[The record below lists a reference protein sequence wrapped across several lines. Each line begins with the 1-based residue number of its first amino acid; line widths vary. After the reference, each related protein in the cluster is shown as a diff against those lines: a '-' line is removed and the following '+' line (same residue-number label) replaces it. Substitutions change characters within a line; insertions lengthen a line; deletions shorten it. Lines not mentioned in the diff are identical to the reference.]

1 MIKVCK
7 FGGSSLSSA
16 NQFKKIKD
24 IVYAEEERK
33 VIVASA
39 CGKAFKEDHKVT
51 DLLYLCLAHKKYGMS
66 YKDILDKIVSKHLS
80 IIDDL
85 GLDFDLAKEIERIE
99 FLLENNKNSDEIV
112 SYGEYLSSRLLAL
125 YLDADF
131 VDARDVICFNYD
143 GSIDINKTY
152 QKFIPYLN
160 TNKKI
165 VVPGFYGSLPNGVI
179 KLMSRGGSDITGAL
193 LANVCDAKVYEN
205 WTDVSGIYVCDPRII
220 KNPKKIKMITYGEL
234 REMSYMGASVLHD
247 ESIFPVKIKNI
258 PINILNTNRP
268 EDEGTIIVSDD
279 SKTLKELPITGITG
293 KKDFMVVNIVKTNS
307 SSEIG
312 FLKKA
317 LDVFEHYKIPV
328 VMVTTGIDSFSIIVD
343 KSDIKNNA
351 YEVSNEIKNNL
362 KCEEVSI
369 YDNLSLVC
377 VVGRGLKDRKGI
389 SGEIFSL
396 LGVNGINIRTISQ
409 GADETS
415 ILVGVDDENYA
426 KTISVIYKRFIKSI
440 THHLDSNKS

>member
-7 FGGSSLSSA
+7 FGGSSLSSSE
-16 NQFKKIKD
+16 QFKKIKN
-24 IVYAEEERK
+24 IVYSQEERK

-66 YKDILDKIVSKHLS
+66 YDDILNQIISKHRS

-85 GLDFDLAKEIERIE
+85 NLDFDLDKEIERIR

-125 YLDADF
+125 YLDAEF
-131 VDARDVICFNYD
+131 VDAKKVICFNYD
-143 GSIDINKTY
+143 GTIDINRTY
-152 QKFIPYLN
+152 QKFTPYLN

-165 VVPGFYGSLPNGVI
+165 VVPGFYGALPNGVI

-193 LANVCDAKVYEN
+193 LANVTDAMLYEN

-258 PINILNTNRP
+258 PINILNTNKP
-268 EDEGTIIVSDD
+268 EDKGTMIVSDNN
-279 SKTLKELPITGITG
+279 SSSLKELPITGITG
-293 KKDFMVVNIVKTNS
+293 KKDFMVVNIIKINS

-312 FLKKA
+312 FLRKT
-317 LDVFEHYKIPV
+317 LDIFEHYKISV

-343 KSDIKNNA
+343 KNDIKNNA
-351 YEVSNEIKNNL
+351 YELSNEIKNNL

-396 LGVNGINIRTISQ
+396 LGENGINIRTISQ

-415 ILVGVDDENYA
+415 ILVGVDDDNYE
-426 KTISVIYKRFIKSI
+426 KTISVIYKRFIK
-440 THHLDSNKS
+440 

>member
-7 FGGSSLSSA
+7 FGGSSLASSE
-16 NQFKKIKD
+16 QFKKIKN
-24 IVYAEEERK
+24 IVESEEERK

-66 YKDILDKIVSKHLS
+66 YDDILNQIVVKHQS

-85 GLDFDLAKEIERIE
+85 SLNFDLDKEVERIKY
-99 FLLENNKNSDEIV
+99 LLENNKNSDEIV

-125 YLDADF
+125 YLNAEF
-131 VDARDVICFNYD
+131 VNAKDVICFNYD
-143 GSIDINKTY
+143 GTIDIDRTY
-152 QKFIPYLN
+152 QKFIPYLK
-160 TNKKI
+160 TSKKI
-165 VVPGFYGSLPNGVI
+165 VVPGFYGALPNGVI

-193 LANVCDAKVYEN
+193 LANVCDATVYEN

-220 KNPKKIKMITYGEL
+220 KNPKKIKVITYGEL

-258 PINILNTNRP
+258 PINILNTNKP
-268 EDEGTIIVSDD
+268 EDKGTIIVANVNS
-279 SKTLKELPITGITG
+279 SLKELPITGITG
-293 KKDFMVVNIVKTNS
+293 KKDFMVVNIVKSNS

-328 VMVTTGIDSFSIIVD
+328 VLVTTGIDSFSIIVD
-343 KSDIKNNA
+343 KNDIKNNA
-351 YEVSNEIKNNL
+351 YELSNEIKNNL

-396 LGVNGINIRTISQ
+396 LGENGINIRTISQ

-415 ILVGVDDENYA
+415 ILVGVDDENYT
-426 KTISVIYKRFIKSI
+426 KTISVIYERFIK
-440 THHLDSNKS
+440 

>member
-7 FGGSSLSSA
+7 FGGSSLASFE
-16 NQFKKIKD
+16 QFKKIKN
-24 IVYAEEERK
+24 IVESQEERK

-66 YKDILDKIVSKHLS
+66 YDEILNQIVSKHQA
-80 IIDDL
+80 IID
-85 GLDFDLAKEIERIE
+85 GLNLSFDLNAEVEKIRY
-99 FLLENNKNSDEIV
+99 LLENNKNSDEIV

-125 YLDADF
+125 YLNAEF
-131 VDARDVICFNYD
+131 VDAKDVICFNYD
-143 GSIDINKTY
+143 GTIDIDRTY
-152 QKFIPYLN
+152 QKFVPHLK

-165 VVPGFYGSLPNGVI
+165 VVPGFYGALPNGVI

-193 LANVCDAKVYEN
+193 LANVCDATVYEN

-220 KNPKKIKMITYGEL
+220 KNPKKIKVITYGEL

-258 PINILNTNRP
+258 PINILNTNKP
-268 EDEGTIIVSDD
+268 EDKGTIIVS
-279 SKTLKELPITGITG
+279 SVSGSTKELPITGITG
-293 KKDFMVVNIVKTNS
+293 KKDFMVINIVKSNS

-317 LDVFEHYKIPV
+317 LDVFEHFKIPV
-328 VMVTTGIDSFSIIVD
+328 VLVTTGIDSFSIVVD
-343 KSDIKNNA
+343 KNDIKNNA
-351 YEVSNEIKNNL
+351 YELSNEIKNNL

-396 LGVNGINIRTISQ
+396 LGENGINIRTISQ

-415 ILVGVDDENYA
+415 ILVGVDDENYT
-426 KTISVIYKRFIKSI
+426 KTISVIYERFIK
-440 THHLDSNKS
+440 

>member
-7 FGGSSLSSA
+7 FGGSSLASSE
-16 NQFKKIKD
+16 QFKKIKK
-24 IVYAEEERK
+24 IVESQEERK

-66 YKDILDKIVSKHLS
+66 YDDILDQIVSKHLS
-80 IIDDL
+80 IIEDL
-85 GLDFDLAKEIERIE
+85 NLNFDLDKEVERIKY
-99 FLLENNKNSDEIV
+99 LLENNKNSDEIV

-125 YLDADF
+125 YLGAEF
-131 VDARDVICFNYD
+131 VNAKDVICFNYD
-143 GSIDINKTY
+143 GTIDIDRTY
-152 QKFIPYLN
+152 QKFVPYLK

-165 VVPGFYGSLPNGVI
+165 VVPGFYGTLPNGVI

-193 LANVCDAKVYEN
+193 LANVCDATVYEN

-220 KNPKKIKMITYGEL
+220 KNPKKIKVITYGEL

-258 PINILNTNRP
+258 PINILNTNKP
-268 EDEGTIIVSDD
+268 EDKGTIIVANVNNSV
-279 SKTLKELPITGITG
+279 KELPITGITG
-293 KKDFMVVNIVKTNS
+293 KKDFMVVNIVKSNS

-328 VMVTTGIDSFSIIVD
+328 VLVTTGIDSFSIIVD
-343 KSDIKNNA
+343 KNDIKNNA
-351 YEVSNEIKNNL
+351 YELSNEIKNNL

-396 LGVNGINIRTISQ
+396 LGENGINIRTISQ

-415 ILVGVDDENYA
+415 ILVGVDDENYT
-426 KTISVIYKRFIKSI
+426 KTISVIYERFIK
-440 THHLDSNKS
+440 

>member
-7 FGGSSLSSA
+7 FGGSSLASSE
-16 NQFKKIKD
+16 QFKKIKK
-24 IVYAEEERK
+24 IVESQEERK

-66 YKDILDKIVSKHLS
+66 YDDILDQIVSKHLS
-80 IIDDL
+80 IIEDL
-85 GLDFDLAKEIERIE
+85 NLNFDLDKEVERIKY
-99 FLLENNKNSDEIV
+99 LLENNKNSDEIV

-125 YLDADF
+125 YLGAEF
-131 VDARDVICFNYD
+131 VNAKDVICFNYD
-143 GSIDINKTY
+143 GTIDIDRTY
-152 QKFIPYLN
+152 QKFVPYLK

-165 VVPGFYGSLPNGVI
+165 VVPGFYGALPNGVI

-193 LANVCDAKVYEN
+193 LANVCDATVYEN

-220 KNPKKIKMITYGEL
+220 KNPKKIKVITYGEL

-258 PINILNTNRP
+258 PINILNTNKP
-268 EDEGTIIVSDD
+268 EDKGTIIVANVINSV
-279 SKTLKELPITGITG
+279 KELPITGITG
-293 KKDFMVVNIVKTNS
+293 KKDFMVVNIVKSNS

-328 VMVTTGIDSFSIIVD
+328 VLVTTGIDSFSIIVD
-343 KSDIKNNA
+343 KNDIKNNA
-351 YEVSNEIKNNL
+351 YELSNEIKNNL

-396 LGVNGINIRTISQ
+396 LGENGINIRTISQ

-415 ILVGVDDENYA
+415 ILVGVDDENYT
-426 KTISVIYKRFIKSI
+426 KTISVIYERFIK
-440 THHLDSNKS
+440 

>member
-7 FGGSSLSSA
+7 FGGSSLASSE
-16 NQFKKIKD
+16 QFKKIKK
-24 IVYAEEERK
+24 IVESQEERK

-66 YKDILDKIVSKHLS
+66 YDDILDQIVSKHLS
-80 IIDDL
+80 IIEDL
-85 GLDFDLAKEIERIE
+85 NLNFDLDKEVERIKY
-99 FLLENNKNSDEIV
+99 LLENNKNSDEIV

-125 YLDADF
+125 YLGAEF
-131 VDARDVICFNYD
+131 VNAKDVICFNYD
-143 GSIDINKTY
+143 GTIDIDRTY
-152 QKFIPYLN
+152 QKFVPYLK

-165 VVPGFYGSLPNGVI
+165 VVPGFYGALPNGVI

-193 LANVCDAKVYEN
+193 LANVCDATVYEN

-220 KNPKKIKMITYGEL
+220 KNPKKIKVITYGEL

-258 PINILNTNRP
+258 PINILNTNKP
-268 EDEGTIIVSDD
+268 EDKGTIIVANVINSV
-279 SKTLKELPITGITG
+279 KELPITGITG
-293 KKDFMVVNIVKTNS
+293 KKDFMVVNIVKSNS

-328 VMVTTGIDSFSIIVD
+328 VLVTTGIDSFSIIVD
-343 KSDIKNNA
+343 KNDIKNNA
-351 YEVSNEIKNNL
+351 YELSNEIKNNL

-396 LGVNGINIRTISQ
+396 LGENDINIRTISQ

-415 ILVGVDDENYA
+415 ILVGVDDENYT
-426 KTISVIYKRFIKSI
+426 KTISVIYERFIK
-440 THHLDSNKS
+440 

>member
-7 FGGSSLSSA
+7 FGGSSLASSE
-16 NQFKKIKD
+16 QFKKIKN
-24 IVYAEEERK
+24 IVYKEEERK

-66 YKDILDKIVSKHLS
+66 YDDMIKQIYDKHKA

-85 GLDFDLAKEIERIE
+85 KLDFDLDKEIDNIRY
-99 FLLENNKNSDEIV
+99 LLDNNKNSDEVV
-112 SYGEYLSSRLLAL
+112 SYGEFLSSRLLAL
-125 YLDADF
+125 YLDAKF
-131 VDARDVICFNYD
+131 VDAREVICFNYD
-143 GSIDINKTY
+143 GSINIDKTY
-152 QKFIPYLN
+152 DKFVPYLS
-160 TNKKI
+160 TDKKI
-165 VVPGFYGSLPNGVI
+165 VVPGFYGCLPNGIV

-193 LANVCDAKVYEN
+193 LANVCDASIYEN

-220 KNPKKIKMITYGEL
+220 KNPKKIKTITYGEL

-247 ESIFPVKIKNI
+247 ESIYPVKIKNI
-258 PINILNTNRP
+258 PINIRNTNKP
-268 EDEGTIIVSDD
+268 DDKGTIIVSTV
-279 SKTLKELPITGITG
+279 SKKESELPITGITG
-293 KKDFMVVNIVKTNS
+293 KKDFMVVNIVKSNS

-317 LDVFEHYKIPV
+317 LEVFESYKIPV
-328 VMVTTGIDSFSIIVD
+328 VLVTTGIDSFSIIVD
-343 KSDIKNNA
+343 KNDIKNNA
-351 YEVSNEIKNNL
+351 YEVSNQIKSEL

-377 VVGRGLKDRKGI
+377 VVGIGMRDRKGI

-396 LGVNGINIRTISQ
+396 LGQNGINIRTISQ
-409 GADETS
+409 GADEIS
-415 ILVGVDDENYA
+415 ILVGVDDENFS
-426 KTISVIYKRFIKSI
+426 KTIEVIYKRFIKWG
-440 THHLDSNKS
+440 

>member
-7 FGGSSLSSA
+7 FGGSSLSSSE
-16 NQFKKIKD
+16 QFKKIKN
-24 IVYAEEERK
+24 IVYSQEERK

-66 YKDILDKIVSKHLS
+66 YDDILNQIISKHRS

-85 GLDFDLAKEIERIE
+85 NLDFDLDKEIERIR

-125 YLDADF
+125 YLDAEF
-131 VDARDVICFNYD
+131 VDAKKVICFNYD
-143 GSIDINKTY
+143 GTIDINRTY
-152 QKFIPYLN
+152 QKFTPYLN

-165 VVPGFYGSLPNGVI
+165 VVPGFYGALPNGVI

-193 LANVCDAKVYEN
+193 LANVCDAKLYEN

-258 PINILNTNRP
+258 PINILNTNKP
-268 EDEGTIIVSDD
+268 EDKGTMIVSDNN
-279 SKTLKELPITGITG
+279 SSTLKELPITGITG
-293 KKDFMVVNIVKTNS
+293 KKDFMVVNIIKINS

-312 FLKKA
+312 FLRKT
-317 LDVFEHYKIPV
+317 LDIFEHYKISV

-343 KSDIKNNA
+343 KNDIKNNA
-351 YEVSNEIKNNL
+351 YELSNEIKNNL

-396 LGVNGINIRTISQ
+396 LGENGINIRTISQ

-415 ILVGVDDENYA
+415 ILVGVDDDNYE
-426 KTISVIYKRFIKSI
+426 KTISVIYKRFIK
-440 THHLDSNKS
+440 

>member
-7 FGGSSLSSA
+7 FGGSSLASSE
-16 NQFKKIKD
+16 QYKKIKD
-24 IVYAEEERK
+24 IVLKQEERK

-66 YKDILDKIVSKHLS
+66 YDDLLKRIYDKHKAIIDELKLDLDLDGEIDKIRYL
-80 IIDDL
+80 
-85 GLDFDLAKEIERIE
+85 LD
-99 FLLENNKNSDEIV
+99 NNKNPDEVV
-112 SYGEYLSSRLLAL
+112 SYGEYLSSKLLAL
-125 YLDADF
+125 YLDGEF
-131 VDARDVICFNYD
+131 VDAREVICFNYD
-143 GSIDINKTY
+143 GSININKTY
-152 QKFIPYLN
+152 EKFVPYLR

-165 VVPGFYGSLPNGVI
+165 VVPGFYGTLPNGVV

-193 LANVCDAKVYEN
+193 LANVCDAQIYEN

-220 KNPKKIKMITYGEL
+220 KNPKKIKIITYSEL

-247 ESIFPVKIKNI
+247 ESIYPVKIKNI
-258 PINILNTNRP
+258 PINIRNTNKP
-268 EDEGTIIVSDD
+268 DDEGTIIVSSVD
-279 SKTLKELPITGITG
+279 KNEKQLPITGITG
-293 KKDFMVVNIVKTNS
+293 KKDFMVINIVKTNS

-312 FLKKA
+312 FLKKV
-317 LDVFEHYKIPV
+317 LDIFEAYKIAIV
-328 VMVTTGIDSFSIIVD
+328 LVTTGIDSFSIIVD
-343 KSDIKNNA
+343 KKDISNNA
-351 YEVSNEIKNNL
+351 YELSNEIKGKL

-377 VVGRGLKDRKGI
+377 VVGRGLKERKGI

-396 LGVNGINIRTISQ
+396 LGENGINIRTISQ

-415 ILVGVDDENYA
+415 ILVGVDDINFS
-426 KTISVIYKRFIKSI
+426 KTIETIYKRYIK
-440 THHLDSNKS
+440 

>member
-7 FGGSSLSSA
+7 FGGSSLASSE
-16 NQFKKIKD
+16 QFKKIKN
-24 IVYAEEERK
+24 IVESQEERK

-66 YKDILDKIVSKHLS
+66 YDDILNQIVVKHQS

-85 GLDFDLAKEIERIE
+85 GLSFDLNIEVEIIKY
-99 FLLENNKNSDEIV
+99 LLENNKNSDEIV

-125 YLDADF
+125 YLNAEF
-131 VDARDVICFNYD
+131 VNAKDVICFNYD
-143 GSIDINKTY
+143 GTIDINRTY
-152 QKFIPYLN
+152 QKFVPYLK

-165 VVPGFYGSLPNGVI
+165 VVPGFYGALPNGVI

-193 LANVCDAKVYEN
+193 LANVCDATVYEN

-220 KNPKKIKMITYGEL
+220 KNPKKIKVITYGEL

-258 PINILNTNRP
+258 PINILNTNKP
-268 EDEGTIIVSDD
+268 EDKGTVIVANVNTS
-279 SKTLKELPITGITG
+279 LKELPITGITG
-293 KKDFMVVNIVKTNS
+293 KKDFMVVNIVKSNS

-328 VMVTTGIDSFSIIVD
+328 VLVTTGIDSFSIIVD
-343 KSDIKNNA
+343 KNDIKNNA
-351 YEVSNEIKNNL
+351 YELSNEIKNNL

-396 LGVNGINIRTISQ
+396 LGENGINIRTISQ

-415 ILVGVDDENYA
+415 ILVGVDDENYT
-426 KTISVIYKRFIKSI
+426 KTISVIYERFIK
-440 THHLDSNKS
+440 

>member
-7 FGGSSLSSA
+7 FGGSSLASSK
-16 NQFKKIKD
+16 QFEKIKN
-24 IVYAEEERK
+24 IVNAQEERK

-66 YKDILDKIVSKHLS
+66 YDDILEKIVSKHQR

-85 GLDFDLAKEIERIE
+85 NLDFDLDTEVERIKY
-99 FLLENNKNSDEIV
+99 LLENNKNEDEIV

-125 YLDADF
+125 YLNAEF
-131 VDARDVICFNYD
+131 VDAKDIICFNYD
-143 GSIDINKTY
+143 GSINIDKTY
-152 QKFIPYLN
+152 KKFVPYLN
-160 TNKKI
+160 TSKKI
-165 VVPGFYGSLPNGVI
+165 VVPGFYGALPNGVI

-193 LANVCDAKVYEN
+193 LANVCDASMYEN

-220 KNPKKIKMITYGEL
+220 ENPKKIKVITYGEL

-258 PINILNTNRP
+258 PINILNTNKP
-268 EDEGTIIVSDD
+268 KDEGTIIVANVGSNI
-279 SKTLKELPITGITG
+279 KELPITGITG
-293 KKDFMVVNIVKTNS
+293 KKDFMVVNIVKSNS

-317 LDVFEHYKIPV
+317 LEVFEHYKIPV
-328 VMVTTGIDSFSIIVD
+328 VLVTTGIDSFSIIVD
-343 KSDIKNNA
+343 KNDIKNNA
-351 YEVSNEIKNNL
+351 YELSNEIKNSL

-396 LGVNGINIRTISQ
+396 LGENGINIRTISQ

-415 ILVGVDDENYA
+415 ILVGVDDENYT
-426 KTISVIYKRFIKSI
+426 KTISVIYERFIK
-440 THHLDSNKS
+440 

>member
-7 FGGSSLSSA
+7 FGGSSLASFE
-16 NQFKKIKD
+16 QFKKIKN
-24 IVYAEEERK
+24 IVESQEERK

-66 YKDILDKIVSKHLS
+66 YDEILNQIVSKHQA
-80 IIDDL
+80 IID
-85 GLDFDLAKEIERIE
+85 GLNLSFDLNAEVEKIRY
-99 FLLENNKNSDEIV
+99 LLENNKNSDEIV

-125 YLDADF
+125 YLNAEF
-131 VDARDVICFNYD
+131 VDAKDVICFNYD
-143 GSIDINKTY
+143 GTIDIDRTY
-152 QKFIPYLN
+152 QKFVPHLK

-193 LANVCDAKVYEN
+193 LANVCDATVYEN

-220 KNPKKIKMITYGEL
+220 KNPKKIKVITYGEL

-258 PINILNTNRP
+258 PINILNTNKP
-268 EDEGTIIVSDD
+268 EDKGTIIVS
-279 SKTLKELPITGITG
+279 SVSGSTKELPITGITG
-293 KKDFMVVNIVKTNS
+293 KKDFMVINIVKSNS

-312 FLKKA
+312 FLKKV
-317 LDVFEHYKIPV
+317 LDVFEHFKIPV
-328 VMVTTGIDSFSIIVD
+328 VLVTTGIDSFSIVVD
-343 KSDIKNNA
+343 KNDIKNNA
-351 YEVSNEIKNNL
+351 YELSNEIKNNL

-396 LGVNGINIRTISQ
+396 LGENGINIRTISQ

-415 ILVGVDDENYA
+415 ILVGVDDENYT
-426 KTISVIYKRFIKSI
+426 KTISVIYERFIK
-440 THHLDSNKS
+440 

>member
-1 MIKVCK
+1 MAS
-7 FGGSSLSSA
+7 GE
-16 NQFKKIKD
+16 QYKKIKD
-24 IVYAEEERK
+24 IVYKEEERK

-66 YKDILDKIVSKHLS
+66 YDDMLHEIYRKYKN

-85 GLDFDLAKEIERIE
+85 KLDFDLDLEIDKIKN
-99 FLLENNKNSDEIV
+99 LLDNNKNSDEIV
-112 SYGEYLSSRLLAL
+112 SYGEYISSKLLAL
-125 YLDADF
+125 YLKADF
-131 VDARDVICFNYD
+131 VDAREVICFDYD
-143 GSIDINKTY
+143 GSININKTCE
-152 QKFIPYLN
+152 KFTPYLR

-165 VVPGFYGSLPNGVI
+165 VVPGFYGTLPNGVV

-193 LANVCDAKVYEN
+193 LANVCDASVYEN

-220 KNPKKIKMITYGEL
+220 KNPKKIKTITYGEL

-247 ESIFPVKIKNI
+247 ESIYPVKIKNI
-258 PINILNTNRP
+258 PINIRNTNKA
-268 EDEGTIIVSDD
+268 DDKGTIIVSNI
-279 SKTLKELPITGITG
+279 SKKENELPVTGITG
-293 KKDFMVVNIVKTNS
+293 KKDFMVINIVKSNS
-307 SSEIG
+307 SSEVG
-312 FLKKA
+312 FLKKT
-317 LDVFEHYKIPV
+317 LEIFEAYKIAIV
-328 VMVTTGIDSFSIIVD
+328 LVTTGIDAFSIIVD
-343 KSDIKNNA
+343 KKDIQNNA
-351 YEVSNEIKNNL
+351 YELSNEIKGKL

-377 VVGRGLKDRKGI
+377 VVGRGLKERKGI

-396 LGVNGINIRTISQ
+396 LGENGINIRTISQ

-426 KTISVIYKRFIKSI
+426 KTIETIYMRFIK
-440 THHLDSNKS
+440 

>member
-7 FGGSSLSSA
+7 FGGSSLASFE
-16 NQFKKIKD
+16 QFKKIKN
-24 IVYAEEERK
+24 IVESQEERK

-66 YKDILDKIVSKHLS
+66 YDEILNQIVSKHQA
-80 IIDDL
+80 IID
-85 GLDFDLAKEIERIE
+85 GLNLSFDLNAEVEKIRY
-99 FLLENNKNSDEIV
+99 LLENNKNSDEIV

-125 YLDADF
+125 YLNAEF
-131 VDARDVICFNYD
+131 VDAKDVICFNYD
-143 GSIDINKTY
+143 GTIDIDRTY
-152 QKFIPYLN
+152 QKFVPHLK

-193 LANVCDAKVYEN
+193 LANVCDATVYEN

-220 KNPKKIKMITYGEL
+220 KNPKKIKVITYGEL

-258 PINILNTNRP
+258 PINILNTNKP
-268 EDEGTIIVSDD
+268 EDKGTIIVS
-279 SKTLKELPITGITG
+279 SVSGSTKELPITGITG
-293 KKDFMVVNIVKTNS
+293 KKDFMVINIVKSNS

-317 LDVFEHYKIPV
+317 LDVFEHFKIPV
-328 VMVTTGIDSFSIIVD
+328 VLVTTGIDSFSIVVD
-343 KSDIKNNA
+343 KNDIKNNA
-351 YEVSNEIKNNL
+351 YELSNEIKNNL

-396 LGVNGINIRTISQ
+396 LGENGINIRTISQ

-415 ILVGVDDENYA
+415 ILVGVDDENYT
-426 KTISVIYKRFIKSI
+426 KTISVIYERFIK
-440 THHLDSNKS
+440 

>member
-7 FGGSSLSSA
+7 FGGSSLSNSE
-16 NQFKKIKD
+16 QFKKIKD
-24 IVYAEEERK
+24 IVYSQEERK

-66 YKDILDKIVSKHLS
+66 YDDILNQIISKHLS
-80 IIDDL
+80 IINDL
-85 GLDFDLAKEIERIE
+85 NLDFDLDKEIEKIR

-125 YLDADF
+125 YLDAEF
-131 VDARDVICFNYD
+131 VDAKKVICFNYD
-143 GSIDINKTY
+143 GTIDINRTY
-152 QKFIPYLN
+152 QKFTPYLN

-165 VVPGFYGSLPNGVI
+165 VVPGFYGALPNGVI

-193 LANVCDAKVYEN
+193 LANVTDAMLYEN

-268 EDEGTIIVSDD
+268 EDKGTMIVSDNK
-279 SKTLKELPITGITG
+279 SSTLKELPITGITG
-293 KKDFMVVNIVKTNS
+293 KKDFMVVNIIKINS

-312 FLKKA
+312 FLRKT
-317 LDVFEHYKIPV
+317 LDIFEHYKISV

-343 KSDIKNNA
+343 KNDIKNNA
-351 YEVSNEIKNNL
+351 YELSNEIKNNL

-396 LGVNGINIRTISQ
+396 LGENGINIRTISQ

-415 ILVGVDDENYA
+415 ILVGVDDDNYE
-426 KTISVIYKRFIKSI
+426 KTISVIYKRFIK
-440 THHLDSNKS
+440 

>member
-7 FGGSSLSSA
+7 FGGSSLASSE
-16 NQFKKIKD
+16 QFKKIKS
-24 IVYAEEERK
+24 IVESQEERK

-66 YKDILDKIVSKHLS
+66 YDDILNQIVVKHQS

-85 GLDFDLAKEIERIE
+85 GLSFDLNIEVERIKY
-99 FLLENNKNSDEIV
+99 LLENNKNSDEIV

-125 YLDADF
+125 YLNAEF
-131 VDARDVICFNYD
+131 VNAKDVICFNYD
-143 GSIDINKTY
+143 GTIDINRTY
-152 QKFIPYLN
+152 QKFVPYLK

-165 VVPGFYGSLPNGVI
+165 VVPGFYGALPNGVI

-193 LANVCDAKVYEN
+193 LANVCDATVYEN

-220 KNPKKIKMITYGEL
+220 KNPKKIKVITYGEL

-258 PINILNTNRP
+258 PINILNTNKP
-268 EDEGTIIVSDD
+268 EDKGTVIVANVNTS
-279 SKTLKELPITGITG
+279 LKELPITGITG
-293 KKDFMVVNIVKTNS
+293 KKDFMVVNIVKSNS

-328 VMVTTGIDSFSIIVD
+328 VLVTTGIDSFSIIVD
-343 KSDIKNNA
+343 KNDIKNNA
-351 YEVSNEIKNNL
+351 YELSNEIKNNL

-396 LGVNGINIRTISQ
+396 LGENGINIRTISQ

-415 ILVGVDDENYA
+415 ILVGVDDENYT
-426 KTISVIYKRFIKSI
+426 KTISVIYERFIK
-440 THHLDSNKS
+440 

>member
-7 FGGSSLSSA
+7 FGGSSLASFE
-16 NQFKKIKD
+16 QFKKIKK
-24 IVYAEEERK
+24 IVESQEERK

-66 YKDILDKIVSKHLS
+66 YDDILDQIISKHQS
-80 IIDDL
+80 IID
-85 GLDFDLAKEIERIE
+85 GLNLNFDLDKEIERIKY
-99 FLLENNKNSDEIV
+99 LLENNKNSDEIV

-125 YLDADF
+125 YLGAEF
-131 VDARDVICFNYD
+131 VNAKDVICFNYD
-143 GSIDINKTY
+143 GTIDIDRTY
-152 QKFIPYLN
+152 QKFVPYLK

-165 VVPGFYGSLPNGVI
+165 VVPGFYGALPNGVI

-193 LANVCDAKVYEN
+193 LANVCDATVYEN

-220 KNPKKIKMITYGEL
+220 KNPKKIKVITYGEL

-258 PINILNTNRP
+258 PINILNTNKP
-268 EDEGTIIVSDD
+268 EDKGTIIVANVNSL
-279 SKTLKELPITGITG
+279 TKELPITGITG
-293 KKDFMVVNIVKTNS
+293 KKDFMVVNIVKSNS

-328 VMVTTGIDSFSIIVD
+328 VLVTTGIDSFSIIVD
-343 KSDIKNNA
+343 KNDIKNNA
-351 YEVSNEIKNNL
+351 YELSNEIKNNL

-396 LGVNGINIRTISQ
+396 LGENGINIRTISQ

-415 ILVGVDDENYA
+415 ILVGVDDENYT
-426 KTISVIYKRFIKSI
+426 KTISVIYERFIK
-440 THHLDSNKS
+440 

>member
-7 FGGSSLSSA
+7 FGGSSLASSE
-16 NQFKKIKD
+16 QFKKIKN
-24 IVYAEEERK
+24 IVESQEERK

-66 YKDILDKIVSKHLS
+66 YDDILNQIVVKHQS

-85 GLDFDLAKEIERIE
+85 GLSFDLNKEVERIKY
-99 FLLENNKNSDEIV
+99 LLENNKNSDEIV

-125 YLDADF
+125 YLNAEF
-131 VDARDVICFNYD
+131 VNAKDVICFNYD
-143 GSIDINKTY
+143 GTIDINRTY
-152 QKFIPYLN
+152 QKFVPYLK

-165 VVPGFYGSLPNGVI
+165 VVPGFYGTLPNGVI

-193 LANVCDAKVYEN
+193 LANVCDATVYEN

-220 KNPKKIKMITYGEL
+220 KNPKKIKVITYGEL

-258 PINILNTNRP
+258 PINILNTNKP
-268 EDEGTIIVSDD
+268 EDKGTVIVANVNS
-279 SKTLKELPITGITG
+279 SLKELPITGITG
-293 KKDFMVVNIVKTNS
+293 KKDFMVVNIVKSNS

-328 VMVTTGIDSFSIIVD
+328 VLVTTGIDSFSIIVD
-343 KSDIKNNA
+343 KNDIKNNA
-351 YEVSNEIKNNL
+351 YELSNEIKNNL

-396 LGVNGINIRTISQ
+396 LGENGINIRTISQ

-415 ILVGVDDENYA
+415 ILVGVDDENYT
-426 KTISVIYKRFIKSI
+426 KTISVIYERFIK
-440 THHLDSNKS
+440 

>member
-7 FGGSSLSSA
+7 FGGSSLASFE
-16 NQFKKIKD
+16 QFKKIKN
-24 IVYAEEERK
+24 IVESEEERK

-66 YKDILDKIVSKHLS
+66 YDDILNQIVAKHQS
-80 IIDDL
+80 IIDSLDL
-85 GLDFDLAKEIERIE
+85 NFDLDKEIERIKY
-99 FLLENNKNSDEIV
+99 LLENNKNSDEIV

-125 YLDADF
+125 YLNAEF
-131 VDARDVICFNYD
+131 VNAKDVICFNYD
-143 GSIDINKTY
+143 GTIDIDRTY
-152 QKFIPYLN
+152 QKFIPYLK
-160 TNKKI
+160 TSKKI
-165 VVPGFYGSLPNGVI
+165 VVPGFYGALPNGVI

-193 LANVCDAKVYEN
+193 LANVCDATVYEN

-220 KNPKKIKMITYGEL
+220 KNPKKIKVITYGEL

-258 PINILNTNRP
+258 PINILNTNKP
-268 EDEGTIIVSDD
+268 EDKGTIIVANVNS
-279 SKTLKELPITGITG
+279 SLKELPITGITG
-293 KKDFMVVNIVKTNS
+293 KKDFMVVNIVKSNS

-317 LDVFEHYKIPV
+317 LDVFEHHKIPV
-328 VMVTTGIDSFSIIVD
+328 VLVTTGIDSFSIIVD
-343 KSDIKNNA
+343 KNDIKNNA
-351 YEVSNEIKNNL
+351 YELSNEIKNNL

-396 LGVNGINIRTISQ
+396 LGENGINIRTISQ

-415 ILVGVDDENYA
+415 ILVGVDDENYT
-426 KTISVIYKRFIKSI
+426 KTISVIYERFIK
-440 THHLDSNKS
+440 

>member
-7 FGGSSLSSA
+7 FGGSSLASGE
-16 NQFKKIKD
+16 QYKKIKD
-24 IVYAEEERK
+24 IVYKEEERK

-66 YKDILDKIVSKHLS
+66 YDDMLHEIYRKYKN

-85 GLDFDLAKEIERIE
+85 KLDFDLDLEVDKIKN
-99 FLLENNKNSDEIV
+99 LLDNNKNSDEIV
-112 SYGEYLSSRLLAL
+112 SYGEYISSKLLAL
-125 YLDADF
+125 YLKADF
-131 VDARDVICFNYD
+131 VDAREVICFDYD
-143 GSIDINKTY
+143 GSININKTCE
-152 QKFIPYLN
+152 KFTPYLR

-165 VVPGFYGSLPNGVI
+165 VVPGFYGTLPNGVV

-193 LANVCDAKVYEN
+193 LANVCDASVYEN

-220 KNPKKIKMITYGEL
+220 KNPKKIKTITYGEL

-247 ESIFPVKIKNI
+247 ESIYPVKIKNI
-258 PINILNTNRP
+258 PINIRNTNKA
-268 EDEGTIIVSDD
+268 DDKGTIIVSNI
-279 SKTLKELPITGITG
+279 SKKENELPVTGITG
-293 KKDFMVVNIVKTNS
+293 KKDFMVINIVKSNS
-307 SSEIG
+307 SSEVG
-312 FLKKA
+312 FLKKT
-317 LDVFEHYKIPV
+317 LEIFEAYKIAIV
-328 VMVTTGIDSFSIIVD
+328 LVTTGIDAFSIIVD
-343 KSDIKNNA
+343 KKDIQNNA
-351 YEVSNEIKNNL
+351 YELSNEIKGKL

-377 VVGRGLKDRKGI
+377 VVGRGLKERKGI

-396 LGVNGINIRTISQ
+396 LGENGINIRTISQ

-426 KTISVIYKRFIKSI
+426 KTIETIYMRFIK
-440 THHLDSNKS
+440 